1 MVSPRF
7 FVDKF
12 MGSELEHLAKTPD
25 GQTPPDARAKLTQSA
40 QAELSKAKSTK
51 PGPSAKP
58 EPDAKPDPSAKPE
71 QKAKPEQSAKPEHT
85 SHLVR
90 DLEIAGIAIAATGL
104 VVAGFKYKPLGSLAE
119 SVLKFGGEDS
129 GALAKLIPKY
139 PELSIGDLVT
149 KTTENLNQ
157 GCVSRE
163 TFDRLVGTVAPAD
176 RPLAGSIAKLSL
188 PNASDFT
195 LMHGLR
201 DMGKQLETSGVNLH
215 ELQELTSANPASPG
229 QTTAYLFRKANGIK
243 LGIHNLGAVDAP
255 TSGAITSKT
264 PILLFDHI
272 SEFSSEQLEQLQ
284 KAAQSG
290 RQIFLMDA
298 NNFHSGIN
306 FTDFA
311 KGTAESKLQTLVEQ
325 AKTLAGKAPEIT
337 PDVATPNVVASAAA
351 HSTEEERLAYR
362 LLNGKTDTDATAI
375 GATVI
380 RPAAVSDDNLFR
392 QIVNKDK
399 VESYLARFQNP
410 AQQRLA
416 AETLADIDYES
427 FSGIAKQ
434 TQKLHQAI
442 SADAIASGLDPTKDI
457 RYLVGVDNW
466 PNLGASSGGFISSI
480 YREMNGL
487 EPQRFV
493 DFDRMYFRSAAGSAA
508 RRTYVLDDMSHSGE
522 QIRSVATDLR
532 REYGVGGLTFTT
544 NSALKSSTV
553 MKYAIENNPTGG
565 LRFLS
570 ADLKDPIAES
580 SRATIK
586 ALKAEKGFFQAPSND
601 LLQAQA
607 RRQVWLDMTK
617 GTVGRKDLVANQ
629 LNPYVVSDRTNP
641 ITADFAKQVLNM
653 QQWGFSKI
661 E

>member
-1 MVSPRF
+1 
-7 FVDKF
+7 
-12 MGSELEHLAKTPD
+12 MGSGLERSAKTPD
-25 GQTPPDARAKLTQSA
+25 SQTRADARAKLTESA
-40 QAELSKAKSTK
+40 QAALSTAGSPKPESGAK
-51 PGPSAKP
+51 PAPSAKP
-58 EPDAKPDPSAKPE
+58 LPEAKSNTSVHPESRHESRAEPGAKSGHP
-71 QKAKPEQSAKPEHT
+71 
-85 SHLVR
+85 SHLLKN
-90 DLEIAGIAIAATGL
+90 LEISGIGIAATGL
-104 VVAGFKYKPLGSLAE
+104 VVAGLRYKPLASLAE
-119 SVLKFGGEDS
+119 SLLKSGSEDS
-129 GALAKLIPKY
+129 GALSKLVSKY
-139 PELSIGDLVT
+139 PELSLGDLIT
-149 KTTENLNQ
+149 RTTDNLNQ
-157 GCVSRE
+157 GCLNRE
-163 TFDRLVGTVAPAD
+163 TFDHLVGSVVPAD
-176 RPLAGSIAKLSL
+176 RELAGSIAKLSL

-195 LMHGLR
+195 LMHSLR
-201 DMGKQLETSGVNLH
+201 DMGSQLETSGIKLH

-229 QTTAYLFRKANGIK
+229 QTTAYLFRKANGIR
-243 LGIHNLGAVDAP
+243 LGIHNLGAIDAP
-255 TSGAITSKT
+255 TSGAVASTK

-272 SEFSSEQLEQLQ
+272 SEFSPEQIEHLK

-298 NNFHSGIN
+298 NNFHTGIN

-325 AKTLAGKAPEIT
+325 AKALAPEA
-337 PDVATPNVVASAAA
+337 PDAVANAATPAVQ
-351 HSTEEERLAYR
+351 HSTGKQSLAYR
-362 LLNGKTDTDATAI
+362 LLNEKTDKDAAAI
-375 GATVI
+375 GATVV
-380 RPAAVSDDNLFR
+380 RPAPVSDDALFR

-410 AQQRLA
+410 AQKRLA

-427 FSGIAKQ
+427 FSGIAKH

-442 SADAIASGLDPTKDI
+442 SADATASGLDPAKDI

-487 EPQRFV
+487 APQKFV
-493 DFDRMYFRSAAGSAA
+493 DFDRMYYRTAEGPAA

-522 QIRSVATDLR
+522 QIREVATDLR
-532 REYGVGGLTFTT
+532 REYGVSGLTFST
-544 NSALKSSTV
+544 NSALKTSTV
-553 MKYAIENNPTGG
+553 MKYAVENNPRTG

-570 ADLKDPIAES
+570 ADIKDPIAEAS
-580 SRATIK
+580 QATIK
-586 ALKAEKGFFQAPSND
+586 ALRAEKGFFQAPSEE
-601 LLQAQA
+601 LLQARA
-607 RRQVWLDMTK
+607 RRKVYLCMTK
-617 GTVGRKDLVANQ
+617 SAESRKTLVANQ

>member
-1 MVSPRF
+1 M
-7 FVDKF
+7 
-12 MGSELEHLAKTPD
+12 
-25 GQTPPDARAKLTQSA
+25 
-40 QAELSKAKSTK
+40 
-51 PGPSAKP
+51 
-58 EPDAKPDPSAKPE
+58 
-71 QKAKPEQSAKPEHT
+71 
-85 SHLVR
+85 
-90 DLEIAGIAIAATGL
+90 
-104 VVAGFKYKPLGSLAE
+104 VAGLRYKPLGVLAE
-119 SVLKFGGEDS
+119 SVLKVGGEDS
-129 GALAKLIPKY
+129 GALSKLVSKY
-139 PELSIGDLVT
+139 PELSIGELVT

-157 GCVSRE
+157 GCLNSA
-163 TFDRLVGTVAPAD
+163 TFERLVGTVAPAD
-176 RPLAGSIAKLSL
+176 RELASSIAKLSL

-201 DMGKQLETSGVNLH
+201 DMGQQLETKGVNLH

-229 QTTAYLFRKANGIK
+229 QTTAYLFRKANGIR

-255 TSGAITSKT
+255 TSGALASKN

-272 SEFSSEQLEQLQ
+272 ADFNPEQIEQLQ
-284 KAAQSG
+284 KAANSG

-298 NNFHSGIN
+298 NNFHAGIN

-325 AKTLAGKAPEIT
+325 AKALAGKAP
-337 PDVATPNVVASAAA
+337 DAVAPAVE
-351 HSTEEERLAYR
+351 HSSQEQSLAYR
-362 LLNGKTDTDATAI
+362 LLNGKTDQDAAAI
-375 GATVI
+375 GATVV
-380 RPAAVSDDNLFR
+380 RPAAVSDDTLFR
-392 QIVNKDK
+392 QIVNRDK
-399 VESYLARFQNP
+399 VETYLSRFQNP

-434 TQKLHQAI
+434 TQKLHQVI
-442 SADAIASGLDPTKDI
+442 SADATASGLDPTKDI

-466 PNLGASSGGFISSI
+466 PHLGASSGGFISSI

-487 EPQRFV
+487 EPQKFL
-493 DFDRMYFRSAAGSAA
+493 DFDRMYFRAAAGSAA

-522 QIRSVATDLR
+522 QIREVATDLR
-532 REYGVGGLTFTT
+532 REYGVGGLTFST
-544 NSALKSSTV
+544 NSALKTSTV
-553 MKYAIENNPTGG
+553 MKYSVENNPTGG

-570 ADLKDPIAES
+570 ADIKDPVAET

-586 ALKAEKGFFQAPSND
+586 ALRAEKGLFQAPSNE

-607 RRQVWLDMTK
+607 RRSVYLDMTK
-617 GTVGRKDLVANQ
+617 GAKGGKDLVANQ

-641 ITADFAKQVLNM
+641 ITANFAREVLNM
-653 QQWGFSKI
+653 QQWGYSNI

>member
-1 MVSPRF
+1 VI
-7 FVDKF
+7 
-12 MGSELEHLAKTPD
+12 
-25 GQTPPDARAKLTQSA
+25 
-40 QAELSKAKSTK
+40 
-51 PGPSAKP
+51 
-58 EPDAKPDPSAKPE
+58 
-71 QKAKPEQSAKPEHT
+71 
-85 SHLVR
+85 R
-90 DLEIAGIAIAATGL
+90 DLEIAGVAIAATGL
-104 VVAGFKYKPLGSLAE
+104 VVAGLRYKPLGALAE
-119 SVLKFGGEDS
+119 SVLKVGGEDS
-129 GALAKLIPKY
+129 GALSKLVSKY
-139 PELSIGDLVT
+139 PELSIGELVT

-157 GCVSRE
+157 GCLNSA
-163 TFDRLVGTVAPAD
+163 TFERLVGTVAPAD
-176 RPLAGSIAKLSL
+176 RELASSIAKLSL

-255 TSGAITSKT
+255 TSGALASKT

-272 SEFSSEQLEQLQ
+272 ADFNPQQIEQLQ

-298 NNFHSGIN
+298 NNFHAGIN

-325 AKTLAGKAPEIT
+325 AKALAGKAP
-337 PDVATPNVVASAAA
+337 DVVAPAVE
-351 HSTEEERLAYR
+351 HSSQEQSLAYR
-362 LLNGKTDTDATAI
+362 LLNGKTDQDAAAI
-375 GATVI
+375 GATVV
-380 RPAAVSDDNLFR
+380 RPAAVSDDTLFR
-392 QIVNKDK
+392 QIVNRDK
-399 VESYLARFQNP
+399 VETYLSRFQNP
-410 AQQRLA
+410 AQKRLA

-434 TQKLHQAI
+434 TQKLHQVI
-442 SADAIASGLDPTKDI
+442 SADATASGLDPAKDI

-487 EPQRFV
+487 EPQKFV
-493 DFDRMYFRSAAGSAA
+493 DFDRMYYRSAGGAAA

-522 QIRSVATDLR
+522 QIREVATDLR
-532 REYGVGGLTFTT
+532 REYGVGGLTFST
-544 NSALKSSTV
+544 NSALKTSTI
-553 MKYAIENNPTGG
+553 MKYSVENNPTGG

-570 ADLKDPIAES
+570 ADIKDPVAET

-586 ALKAEKGFFQAPSND
+586 ALRAEKGFFQAPSNE

-607 RRQVWLDMTK
+607 RRSVYLDMTK
-617 GTVGRKDLVANQ
+617 GAEGGKGLVANQ

-641 ITADFAKQVLNM
+641 ITANFAREVLNM
-653 QQWGFSKI
+653 QQWGYSKI